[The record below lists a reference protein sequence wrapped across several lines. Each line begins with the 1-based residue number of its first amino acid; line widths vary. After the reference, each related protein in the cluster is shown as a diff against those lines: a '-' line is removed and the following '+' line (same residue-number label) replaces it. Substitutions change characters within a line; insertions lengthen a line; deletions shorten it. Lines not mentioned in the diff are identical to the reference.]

1 MAPVRCIKLGQID
14 LFVHFLKVLCLQT
27 KFPCNP
33 EISLMSPLLLFIG
46 FSPPAM
52 KVFGFEIRV
61 IWEKINDQRA
71 QKKKSVCYHTFP
83 SPLGIGEF
91 RGRGQ
96 NQTPKALYEMTNL
109 KKIGNLLT

>member
-1 MAPVRCIKLGQID
+1 
-14 LFVHFLKVLCLQT
+14 
-27 KFPCNP
+27 
-33 EISLMSPLLLFIG
+33 
-46 FSPPAM
+46 M

-71 QKKKSVCYHTFP
+71 QKKKRVCCHTFP

-96 NQTPKALYEMTNL
+96 NRTTKDKSE
-109 KKIGNLLT
+109 KFGNPLT